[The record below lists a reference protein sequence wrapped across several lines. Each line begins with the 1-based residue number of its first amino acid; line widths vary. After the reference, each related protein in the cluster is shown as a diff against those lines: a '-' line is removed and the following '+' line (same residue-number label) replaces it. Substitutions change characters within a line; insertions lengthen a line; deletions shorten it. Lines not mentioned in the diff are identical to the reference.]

1 VESPECAVM
10 GSNSYLPEIVADL
23 LEVQGRMKR
32 VLLPHLIRLC
42 RQATHI
48 ARQTSIESP
57 EVARGDAGNPHGAL
71 SLRSSSSTVS
81 SGTHMPAAASALD
94 CSISWSRRPLT
105 ASAFIR
111 RSQSSSTVGCSI
123 AISSQYSCGL
133 RDSMAAFISGTVV
146 MFVAYHSPL
155 TPSNENPWLV
165 SPSISST
172 LLSGERIPA
181 SPIRRQSATVRRYR
195 DGGNVDGQRDHAVE
209 GEKLQSHGYFPTK
222 CTSDDPLGGRVGSHD
237 HRLVDRGVELLRQL
251 RILRGVVPLEAHVV
265 P

>member
-1 VESPECAVM
+1 
-10 GSNSYLPEIVADL
+10 
-23 LEVQGRMKR
+23 MKR

-81 SGTHMPAAASALD
+81 SDTHMPAAASARD
-94 CSISWSRRPLT
+94 CSISWSRRPLA
-105 ASAFIR
+105 ASAFIC

-123 AISSQYSCGL
+123 AISSQYSRGL
-133 RDSMAAFISGTVV
+133 RDSMAAFISVMVV
-146 MFVAYHSPL
+146 MLLAYHSAP
-155 TPSNENPWLV
+155 TPNNANPWLV

-181 SPIRRQSATVRRYR
+181 SPIRRQSATERRCR
-195 DGGNVDGQRDHAVE
+195 DGAEMSTGSVMMLSIPAVRCGNKGKGARTSCQPPKM
-209 GEKLQSHGYFPTK
+209 EKLASCPDLVAGTIFLFDRFQAGTNENGPGTLR
-222 CTSDDPLGGRVGSHD
+222 CPA
-237 HRLVDRGVELLRQL
+237 RL
-251 RILRGVVPLEAHVV
+251 
-265 P
+265 